1 VRRLSLV
8 LAACLIVLAT
18 LASSSA
24 LAASRN
30 GLLNEADTRSG

>member
-1 VRRLSLV
+1 VKRLSLILV
-8 LAACLIVLAT
+8 VCLIVLAT